1 MRERSRLK
9 AAIAKDQQMP
19 NSYLDAELG
28 SVVLLRPARTAFPA
42 SHTRSAAPASR
53 RKLAA
58 RDRWAALLHW
68 LFAAGLFLLAA
79 AVIMAPFVFL

>member
-1 MRERSRLK
+1 
-9 AAIAKDQQMP
+9 MP
-19 NSYLDAELG
+19 NPCLDAPLE
-28 SVVLLRPARTAFPA
+28 SVSLLRPARATSPTLH
-42 SHTRSAAPASR
+42 SPYRQRTSR